1 MIYTPEILTGI
12 DVNINRLQ
20 KRLDSDLS
28 WGANVH
34 IFGRIYE
41 NRKKGN
47 NIFEA
52 YAGTGEYVEIFI
64 DDKKTS
70 TIAFLV
76 DKKRELPSNEVI
88 VTVIVSVYL
97 PDAYTGTFQHDEHA
111 LIDIV
116 RLLRNSGLIKVDTI
130 STDFYEI
137 FSSFDIN
144 RIEYR
149 NMYPF
154 TNFSVRGTMRFIE
167 KCLT

>member
-20 KRLDSDLS
+20 TKLNNNLQ

-34 IFGRIYE
+34 IFGRIRE
-41 NRKKGN
+41 NKRN
-47 NIFEA
+47 NSTIFEA
-52 YAGTGEYVEIFI
+52 YTGGGEYSEIFI
-64 DDKKTS
+64 DDKKAS

-88 VTVIVSVYL
+88 VTIIVSVYL
-97 PDAYTGTFQHDEHA
+97 PDAYNDSLQHDEHA
-111 LIDIV
+111 IV
-116 RLLRNSGLIKVDTI
+116 DVVRILRNSGLINV
-130 STDFYEI
+130 SEVNTDFYQI
-137 FSSFDIN
+137 FSAFDIK

-154 TNFSVRGTMRFIE
+154 VNFSVTGKMRFVE